1 MTDSKPVYLDYNAT
15 TPLAPEVVEAVTSAL
30 AAWGNPSSGY
40 RTGRE
45 ARARVEAAR
54 AQVAEMVGAEPEE
67 VTFTSG
73 GTEANHLAIWAALE
87 LYRGSDPAAVI
98 TRCPSPETRAAP
110 ACHPATSSRGLP
122 HIVTSNIEH
131 PAVTA
136 PLAQLEARGW
146 ATVTRV
152 PVVRGSGRWS
162 VASMLEAVTPD
173 TCLVTVML
181 ANNETGILQP
191 VKELFSALRAS
202 APPTR
207 VPILLHTDA
216 AQAIGKIPVSGPEL
230 GADLVTIVGHKFY
243 GPRIGALYHR
253 KGVAVSPTEAG
264 HGEHAHDRGAGG
276 GVRAGHAEPGH
287 LQPPHADSAGLPGG
301 SLITLFPFKLTNFP
315 SKDLHDPDPLHNLQ
329 MSILKTKIKTDP
341 LQASNIKVS
350 SDVNI
355 DSYCSTN
362 LFSIMKR

>member
-15 TPLAPEVVEAVTSAL
+15 TPLAPEVVEAVTLAL

-40 RTGRE
+40 QTGRE

-67 VTFTSG
+67 ITFTSG

-87 LYRGSDPAAVI
+87 LYRGSDPAAVT

-146 ATVTRV
+146 AAVTRV

-253 KGVAVSPTEAG
+253 KGVAVSPMFYGGGKEAG
-264 HGEHAHDRGAGG
+264 LR
-276 GVRAGHAEPGH
+276 PGTENT
-287 LQPPHADSAGLPGG
+287 PMIAGLGAACG
-301 SLITLFPFKLTNFP
+301 LVTRNV
-315 SKDLHDPDPLHNLQ
+315 
-329 MSILKTKIKTDP
+329 M
-341 LQASNIKVS
+341 
-350 SDVNI
+350 
-355 DSYCSTN
+355 
-362 LFSIMKR
+362 M

>member
-40 RTGRE
+40 QTGRE

-54 AQVAEMVGAEPEE
+54 AQVAEMIGAEPEE
-67 VTFTSG
+67 ITFTSG

-87 LYRGSDPAAVI
+87 LYRGSDPAAVS

-110 ACHPATSSRGLP
+110 ACHPASETRGLP

-146 ATVTRV
+146 AAVTRV

-191 VKELFSALRAS
+191 VKELFSALRAA

-216 AQAIGKIPVSGPEL
+216 AQAIGKIPVSGSEL

-243 GPRIGALYHR
+243 GPRIGVLYHR
-253 KGVAVSPTEAG
+253 KGVAVSPMFY
-264 HGEHAHDRGAGG
+264 GG
-276 GVRAGHAEPGH
+276 GQETG
-287 LQPPHADSAGLPGG
+287 LQPGTENTPMIAGLGAACG
-301 SLITLFPFKLTNFP
+301 LVTR
-315 SKDLHDPDPLHNLQ
+315 NLDTYSRH
-329 MSILKTKIKTDP
+329 MRTVRDFLVD
-341 LQASNIKVS
+341 
-350 SDVNI
+350 
-355 DSYCSTN
+355 
-362 LFSIMKR
+362 